1 MKCNDLV
8 ITKTGKG
15 GATVILDAKDYISK
29 NNEQLQDNSF
39 LKKLNVDR
47 TVKESKVVNSAIKV
61 SESKNCYQ
69 S

>member
-8 ITKTGKG
+8 IIKTGKG

-61 SESKNCYQ
+61 SESKNYYQ